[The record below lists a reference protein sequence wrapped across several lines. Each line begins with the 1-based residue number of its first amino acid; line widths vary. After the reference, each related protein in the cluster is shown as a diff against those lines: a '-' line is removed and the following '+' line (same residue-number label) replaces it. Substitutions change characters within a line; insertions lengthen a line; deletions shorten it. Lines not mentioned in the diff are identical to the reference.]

1 MILIKL
7 QMKKSQELYSL
18 YFEIN
23 KNLNCLNSIKDY
35 FSKFFNSYLINLK
48 TFLSNIPKTINYLL
62 ELNYEDKKNKIILND
77 FIFFLSNFDFEKID
91 NKEYIDYYEK
101 TFDEFKEIPMISKIK
116 EKNLFLYMTDINI
129 KNYKNYNLNYYKF
142 YVPKKM
148 RFMYEKYVKFN
159 LISENS
165 LFYKYKDKYLNYFKI
180 LFLNNN
186 SCIKK
191 LFITT
196 FPVLKEKYFI
206 NEELFN

>member
-7 QMKKSQELYSL
+7 QMKKNQELYSL

-91 NKEYIDYYEK
+91 FEESIDYYEK
-101 TFDEFKEIPMISKIK
+101 TFYEFKERNGFKIK
-116 EKNLFLYMTDINI
+116 NNDLISYDMGINI

-148 RFMYEKYVKFN
+148 RFMYEKNIKYN

>member
-1 MILIKL
+1 
-7 QMKKSQELYSL
+7 
-18 YFEIN
+18 
-23 KNLNCLNSIKDY
+23 
-35 FSKFFNSYLINLK
+35 
-48 TFLSNIPKTINYLL
+48 
-62 ELNYEDKKNKIILND
+62 
-77 FIFFLSNFDFEKID
+77 
-91 NKEYIDYYEK
+91 
-101 TFDEFKEIPMISKIK
+101 
-116 EKNLFLYMTDINI
+116 
-129 KNYKNYNLNYYKF
+129 
-142 YVPKKM
+142 M